1 MLLYGFVKYLFLVK
15 VLKRMR
21 MMIILMISFLLTIYI
36 AYFLN
41 FNYVNEPDPS
51 TFKES
56 VWMKFI
62 PSQILG
68 FRYINFT
75 QLSSFK
81 NLFSSDVVFSFS
93 GLNVSV
99 YDIDYGIDMLT
110 RDNELIYV
118 VSLKQN
124 ALNDIA
130 SLLENQS
137 SVVHKDLKIYP
148 LYEKELGENIWA
160 CFYNGA
166 LILSN
171 GINAIKKIIEAEDL
185 LFSYREIKIGYLL
198 ASLGEDQM
206 SFYYVVS
213 GDNSYGVDWEMR
225 SAKSGITVRYL
236 LYFPS
241 NSDLNSWYS
250 EIAKTIFS
258 NSRRIYRS
266 NNFVFGDFSYP
277 PNEIRAVLM
286 GL

>member
-1 MLLYGFVKYLFLVK
+1 MKMIIVLITSLFL
-15 VLKRMR
+15 
-21 MMIILMISFLLTIYI
+21 ISYV

-51 TFKES
+51 MFKEF

-68 FRYINFT
+68 FRYLNFT

-81 NLFSSDVVFSFS
+81 NLFSSDIVFSFS
-93 GLNVSV
+93 GLNISV
-99 YDIDYGIDMLT
+99 HDIDYGIDMLT
-110 RDNELIYV
+110 HDNEIVYV

-124 ALNDIA
+124 VLNNIV
-130 SLLENQS
+130 SLIENQS
-137 SVVHKDLKIYP
+137 NIVYKDLKIYP
-148 LYEKELGENIWA
+148 LYEKELGRNIWA
-160 CFYNGA
+160 CFLNGV

-171 GINAIKKIIEAEDL
+171 SIDAVKDIIDPKDF

-198 ASLGEDQM
+198 TSLGEDQI
-206 SFYYVVS
+206 SFYYIIS
-213 GDNSYGVDWEMR
+213 GNNLYGVNWEMK
-225 SAKSGITVRYL
+225 SIKSGITVRYL

-258 NSRRIYRS
+258 SSKRIYRS
-266 NNFVFGDFSYP
+266 NNFIFGDFDYP
-277 PNEIRAVLM
+277 PNEIRAALM
-286 GL
+286 GM